1 MEREEKRGDGFRQW
15 RWRRYFPLRPETAA
29 RQEVPDGALPANG
42 QTLSRRGSQTA
53 FKGPDGCLTE
63 NVKVERLFAPKALS
77 ASSAFG
83 AFEPGARTARRPHS
97 AAQTWTV
104 ASGVGLTQEW
114 GGPVAG
120 IGTGDVAKCP
130 AGIRRWHGA
139 RPDSAMMRRAITEDA
154 AGKNAGWREKATDSV
169 EATES
174 PSFSGKFPETAT
186 RWLTGWTFPS
196 IFRQQAE
203 NSPGSP
209 RKNLPFPAK

>member
-1 MEREEKRGDGFRQW
+1 MEREEKRENGFRQW
-15 RWRRYFPLRPETAA
+15 RWRRYCPLRPETAA

-53 FKGPDGCLTE
+53 FKGPDGYFRGTI
-63 NVKVERLFAPKALS
+63 KVERLFAPKALF

-83 AFEPGARTARRPHS
+83 AFEPYAGTAWRPHS
-97 AAQTWTV
+97 AGQTRTV
-104 ASGVGLTQEW
+104 VSGVGLTQEW
-114 GGPVAG
+114 GSPVSG
-120 IGTGDVAKCP
+120 IGPADVAKCP

-139 RPDSAMMRRAITEDA
+139 RPDSAMMRKAITGDA
-154 AGKNAGWREKATDSV
+154 AGKNAEWREKATDSI

-174 PSFSGKFPETAT
+174 PPFSGKFPETAT
-186 RWLTGWTFPS
+186 RWLTGWAFPS

-203 NSPGSP
+203 RSPGSL